1 MATTTTTQVIPAG
14 TSSDGTQNYSGANA
28 SWNQQQNLNSQYGAS
43 LDAQGAAL
51 QQGVNTADSN
61 IGTFDKGTAQGLD
74 AIQGQSARA
83 SANGQGLYGGGR
95 GLSMLRSAALQR
107 GQAEGQFN
115 SQQAQARNALSVA
128 ANQARMQ
135 QAQGNTEII
144 GEKQKI
150 LQQQAARQGHMNT
163 ALDSARGIADSI
175 AKNQWFTVND
185 TDKANMVKRIR
196 SEVLSN
202 ETDPQTI
209 QAVEE
214 FISQIQNGTYNAP
227 GKIDT

>member
-1 MATTTTTQVIPAG
+1 MSFDTG
-14 TSSDGTQNYSGANA
+14 TPDYSQANQT
-28 SWNQQQNLNSQYGAS
+28 WQKGQNLSADYAKS
-43 LDAQGAAL
+43 LDAQGNAL

-61 IGTFDKGTAQGLD
+61 IGTFDKGTQQGLE

-128 ANQARMQ
+128 ANQARML

-175 AKNQWFTVND
+175 AKGQWFTVNEE
-185 TDKANMVKRIR
+185 DKKNMVNRIR
-196 SEVLSN
+196 REVLAN

-209 QAVEE
+209 QAVED
-214 FISQIQNGTYNAP
+214 FITQIGNGQYNAS